1 MTANLSGDALAL
13 SESFNTS
20 HGILA
25 GAHANASLDP
35 VASYQRKQGQE
46 VNSTSKAVVANV
58 SAGAGADGEWT
69 YERGVNHY
77 RHSVHSTAEL
87 QAGFEVYLSPRN
99 IVLGDADKDKLS
111 AAEKEEYEAK
121 EAQLDFADK
130 FLQFVLDPQK
140 LTKKKFSDPESVRFI
155 DHLSNHE
162 YTDEEKKEWGK
173 LSMLEKLDSD
183 RNRLFAEEL
192 AGFISGSVVDP
203 TVTGLVSLR
212 DALLKKF
219 AGVIGA
225 DRLLKSLTE
234 FFQRVSTMLN
244 GPHARFS
251 FEASLGDT
259 SKILSVKGSAK
270 GTWDST
276 LSYETN
282 ALETSIRSAEKVT
295 AVKVETVGSEDN
307 IKQRNAEFLTAS
319 LKKMGCGKKEIA
331 KAVAYLNMLQK
342 DQNVKISDFEI
353 HRTAKQSSLHKLR
366 GKLKH
371 DAAPGKQYKGL
382 VKSLKNE
389 DFELSSIVFHTAK
402 SLHSQNYALGINAK
416 VVVGTETAEEQTRVE
431 NHTLTFS

>member
-1 MTANLSGDALAL
+1 MDLQIQTDGPGRYRFALGA
-13 SESFNTS
+13 SMGAKIFAE
-20 HGILA
+20 A
-25 GAHANASLDP
+25 GLKN
-35 VASYQRKQGQE
+35 QIE
-46 VNSTSKAVVANV
+46 E
-58 SAGAGADGEWT
+58 DGPET
-69 YERGVNHY
+69 
-77 RHSVHSTAEL
+77 
-87 QAGFEVYLSPRN
+87 
-99 IVLGDADKDKLS
+99 K
-111 AAEKEEYEAK
+111 
-121 EAQLDFADK
+121 
-130 FLQFVLDPQK
+130 FVLDPQK
-140 LTKKKFSDPESVRFI
+140 LAKKKFSDPESVRFI

-162 YTDEEKKEWGK
+162 YTDDEKKEWGK

-183 RNRLFAEEL
+183 RNRFFAEEL
-192 AGFISGSVVDP
+192 AGFISGSVADP

-234 FFQRVSTMLN
+234 FFQRVSTTLN

-307 IKQRNAEFLTAS
+307 IRQRNAEFLTAS
-319 LKKMGCGKKEIA
+319 LRKMRFGKKEIS
-331 KAVAYLNMLQK
+331 KAVAYLNMLEK

-353 HRTAKQSSLHKLR
+353 HRAARQSSLHKLR
-366 GKLKH
+366 GKLKG

-382 VKSLKNE
+382 VKSLNNE
-389 DFELSSIVFHTAK
+389 DFELSSIVFHTSK

-416 VVVGTETAEEQTRVE
+416 VAAGTETAEQQPRVE

>member
-1 MTANLSGDALAL
+1 
-13 SESFNTS
+13 
-20 HGILA
+20 
-25 GAHANASLDP
+25 
-35 VASYQRKQGQE
+35 
-46 VNSTSKAVVANV
+46 
-58 SAGAGADGEWT
+58 
-69 YERGVNHY
+69 
-77 RHSVHSTAEL
+77 
-87 QAGFEVYLSPRN
+87 
-99 IVLGDADKDKLS
+99 
-111 AAEKEEYEAK
+111 
-121 EAQLDFADK
+121 
-130 FLQFVLDPQK
+130 
-140 LTKKKFSDPESVRFI
+140 
-155 DHLSNHE
+155 
-162 YTDEEKKEWGK
+162 
-173 LSMLEKLDSD
+173 MLEKLDSD

-259 SKILSVKGSAK
+259 SKIPSVKDGAK

-276 LSYETN
+276 FSYETN

-319 LKKMGCGKKEIA
+319 LKKMGFGKKEIA
-331 KAVAYLNMLQK
+331 KAVAYLNMLEK

-353 HRTAKQSSLHKLR
+353 HRAAKQSSLHKIR
-366 GKLKH
+366 GKLKGRRGSRK
-371 DAAPGKQYKGL
+371 AVQGAGKESEK
-382 VKSLKNE
+382 
-389 DFELSSIVFHTAK
+389 
-402 SLHSQNYALGINAK
+402 
-416 VVVGTETAEEQTRVE
+416 
-431 NHTLTFS
+431 